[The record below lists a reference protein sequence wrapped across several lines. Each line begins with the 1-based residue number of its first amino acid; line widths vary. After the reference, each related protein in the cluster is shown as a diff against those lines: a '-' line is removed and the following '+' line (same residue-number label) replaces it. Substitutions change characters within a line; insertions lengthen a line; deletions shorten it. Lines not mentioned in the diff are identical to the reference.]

1 MRKILLS
8 VFACSL
14 LTFSAGAVDL
24 NYPQKTI
31 NGKQYYEYVVQK
43 SEGFYSISKKF
54 GVTEEEIKAVN
65 PGTEHGLTYNSTILI
80 PVKANSYTTHVVDKK
95 ETLYSLSKKYDV
107 TYDDLYALNPS
118 LKTDG
123 LKFGTEIK
131 IPTKKTITGQN
142 MTVSDTLP
150 KVKKVE
156 NKPAFLIH
164 QVVKG
169 ESLFGIC
176 RQYGITSEEI
186 IRLNPD
192 VKEGVKE
199 GQKLIIP
206 PVHSNTALT
215 EKSAESK
222 LPKKFTNHIV
232 KKGETLFSISHEYGV
247 AQEDIIRLNPTAK
260 EGVNEGQTLIIP
272 PVVQTAQVKPAE
284 KKVSK
289 TFSYHTVKKKETLF
303 SICQKYGVTQ
313 EDVLKLNP
321 AAVDG
326 IKVNM
331 VLIIPPVYENAALPA
346 DTISVDTVAAPV
358 FVAQTTPKKEINM
371 AIVLPYQLGKIT
383 SASQIDGN
391 TDKFLEFYQG
401 ALLAVDSLRKTG
413 LSFNLNVYDSGKNE
427 PDLAKVMKDQS
438 LESMDVIIGPAY
450 TSQMKTM
457 SDFAKEN
464 DVKLLIPFSS
474 KSDDTKEN
482 PNIFQVNTPLD
493 QMNYMMANLFIKN
506 FSNKHVVLVKFTN
519 SKEDKKAFG
528 DTLAAMMT
536 AKGMKFSSVNFSTI
550 SAIRNELVANKENII
565 VPLTANQVSLSQVL
579 PMVNMLNSDNKKSVS
594 LFGFS
599 EWQNYPGIAKD
610 LFVLDT
616 YIISPFYTNFQDPNT
631 LTYLKNFRKY
641 YNAEPANSQPQ
652 YGMLGYDA
660 VFYFAHAISNY
671 GHDFEHGMAKIELN
685 GLQSHFAFDKFE
697 GGGYYNSNFML
708 LMHNRKDGITLVDGT
723 HSDLVKPMLRK
734 QKELKEAAA
743 KSKK

>member
-14 LTFSAGAVDL
+14 LTFSAWSVEL
-24 NYPQKTI
+24 NYPKKEI

-80 PVKANSYTTHVVDKK
+80 PVKVNAYTTHVVDKK

-107 TYDDLYALNPS
+107 TYDDLYELNPS

-123 LKFGTEIK
+123 LKYGTEVK
-131 IPTKKTITGQN
+131 IPTKKTISGQN

-150 KVKKVE
+150 KVEKKD
-156 NKPAFLIH
+156 KPAFVIH
-164 QVVKG
+164 EVKKG
-169 ESLFGIC
+169 ETLFGIC
-176 RQYGITSEEI
+176 REYGITSEEI

-192 VKEGVKE
+192 VKEGVKV

-215 EKSAESK
+215 EKSEESK
-222 LPKKFTNHIV
+222 VPKKF
-232 KKGETLFSISHEYGV
+232 
-247 AQEDIIRLNPTAK
+247 Q
-260 EGVNEGQTLIIP
+260 
-272 PVVQTAQVKPAE
+272 
-284 KKVSK
+284 
-289 TFSYHTVKKKETLF
+289 YHTVKKRETLF
-303 SICQKYGVTQ
+303 GICQQYGVSQ

-321 AAVDG
+321 SAAEG

-331 VLIIPPVYENAALPA
+331 LLVIPPSYGKVEGATASTDSLG
-346 DTISVDTVAAPV
+346 VDTLAAPA
-358 FVAQTTPKKEINM
+358 FVPQTTPKKEINV

-401 ALLAVDSLRKTG
+401 TLLAVDSLRKTG
-413 LSFNLNVYDSGKNE
+413 LSFNMNVYDSGKT
-427 PDLAKVMKDQS
+427 DADIAKILKNQEM
-438 LESMDVIIGPAY
+438 ETMDFIIGPAY
-450 TSQMKTM
+450 TSQMKSV
-457 SDFAKEN
+457 SDFSKGN
-464 DVKLLIPFSS
+464 DVKMLIPFSS
-474 KSDDTKEN
+474 KSDETKEN

-493 QMNYMMANLFIKN
+493 QLNYHMVELFIKN
-506 FSNKHVVLVKFTN
+506 FSNKHVILVKFNN

-536 AKGMKFSSVNFSTI
+536 AKGIKFSSVNFSTL
-550 SAIRNELVANKENII
+550 SAIRTELVANKENIV

-579 PMVNMLNSDNKKSVS
+579 PMVNMLSADGKKVVS

-610 LFVLDT
+610 LFMLDT
-616 YIISPFYTNFQDPNT
+616 YIISPFFTDFQHPATTD
-631 LTYLKNFRKY
+631 YLKRFRKY
-641 YNAEPANSQPQ
+641 YNAEPVNSQPQ
-652 YGMLGYDA
+652 YGMLGYDLM
-660 VFYFAHAISNY
+660 FYFAHAISNY
-671 GHDFEHGMAKIELN
+671 GHDFEHGLDKIRLN
-685 GLQSHFAFDKFE
+685 GVQSHFAFNKFE
-697 GGGYYNSNFML
+697 EGGYYNSNFLL
-708 LMHNRKDGITLVDGT
+708 LMHNRKEGVTLVDG
-723 HSDLVKPMLRK
+723 SQPEIVKPLLEK
-734 QKELKEAAA
+734 QKADREAAA
-743 KSKK
+743 KSKKK